1 MHFLYVDESGD
12 TGAKP
17 GSSSHF
23 ILCGLLIHHASW
35 HHARQATKAMRQRL
49 EDKFGFPQLAELH
62 ASEFLS
68 KNGMHFGLPLEVKI
82 KCALHAVGFLGKNNY
97 IRPIRIIAEKLVST
111 KMFSGMPGTSCWR
124 KLTTKEQATMI
135 ALRMD

>member
-49 EDKFGFPQLAELH
+49 EDQFGFPQQAELH
-62 ASEFLS
+62 ASEFLGR
-68 KNGMHFGLPLEVKI
+68 NDIVDCLADQGIGGNCFGGQQP
-82 KCALHAVGFLGKNNY
+82 
-97 IRPIRIIAEKLVST
+97 
-111 KMFSGMPGTSCWR
+111 SG
-124 KLTTKEQATMI
+124 
-135 ALRMD
+135 